1 MIEFGKEN
9 KECGKIPPYVI
20 SCNEIIDEEH
30 ANNTLEI
37 IVGVESGNVYKI
49 LFESYMMY
57 LVRNESYTS
66 GNS

>member
-37 IVGVESGNVYKI
+37 LVGVESGNVVTANVPQI
-49 LFESYMMY
+49 IEWHA
-57 LVRNESYTS
+57 
-66 GNS
+66 